1 MPNRTRSATVTLIPK
16 GYNNLEVWRHELQ
29 QALDTSHSGYPVVL
43 IGVPWHKLPAD
54 RKVPE
59 LSREDVKWFTGS
71 PGGFWSWIG
80 AVFNTDE
87 FCPLGLKR
95 INTFT
100 SVRTLERQLDGSDTW
115 TECKP
120 SWASALA
127 KVKQLDTIGDL
138 GSGKL
143 SIHNRNGG
151 ILYYYKDKTEEE
163 IIELLKQYSNVPIYA
178 TGKWRE
184 TNSDGSLV
192 LTTPAG
198 VTLLPHA
205 EEAKYTAMSVAEY
218 IDGPFTM
225 IEMGKGSTQVVTY
238 YPEGK
243 PLTWLEQLGM
253 MFGSQSSD

>member
-1 MPNRTRSATVTLIPK
+1 MAHRDQSATEVTLISK
-16 GYNNLEVWRHELQ
+16 GYTNLDDWRSELQ
-29 QALDTSHSGYPVVL
+29 TALNTRHSGFPYVL
-43 IGVPWHKLPAD
+43 IGVPYHKLPAD
-54 RKVPE
+54 KKVPE
-59 LSREDVKWFTGS
+59 LSREDVTWFTGAS
-71 PGGFWSWIG
+71 SGMWGLIEEMLL
-80 AVFNTDE
+80 NTE
-87 FCPLGLKR
+87 SFRPLGLER
-95 INTFT
+95 ITTFT
-100 SVRTLERQLDGSDTW
+100 SVRTLERKLDGCDTW

-127 KVKQLDTIGDL
+127 KAKNLNVIGDL

-143 SIHNRNGG
+143 SIHDRNGG
-151 ILYYYKDKTEEE
+151 ILHYYKDQTQEQ
-163 IIELLKQYSNVPIYA
+163 IAELLKKHSDVPVYA

-184 TNSDGSLV
+184 TKSDGSLV
-192 LTTPAG
+192 LPTPAG

-243 PLTWLEQLGM
+243 PMTWLEW
-253 MFGSQSSD
+253 FGIM